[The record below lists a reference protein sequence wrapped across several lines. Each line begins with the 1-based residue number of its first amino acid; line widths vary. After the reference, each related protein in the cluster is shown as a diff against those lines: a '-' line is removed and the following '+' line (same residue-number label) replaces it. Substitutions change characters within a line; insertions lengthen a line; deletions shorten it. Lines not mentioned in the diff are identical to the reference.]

1 MKSLTLVLCVIALL
15 GSAASTFFYIK
26 IGDTKTQLQQQVT
39 QASTRAT
46 DLQAKLAEAGAQ
58 TEALQKRLAALDSD
72 LGDAKSKITLS
83 ESRNVQ
89 LARDIDQLK
98 NQVTAK
104 DDAAQALNTEI
115 ADLKSQIA
123 KAALAAAAASPEE
136 IERYKQSIATL
147 QARVTELEASKST
160 AAIAAADGSSGVAK
174 TTATAATG
182 LKGQVVSIGNQNA
195 FVVINLGSSQGVK
208 VSSRFTLAHGDTTVA
223 TAQVSSVEEGYSIA
237 QISPDSLNGSPIKGD
252 SATIVVP

>member
-39 QASTRAT
+39 QTSARAT

-58 TEALQKRLAALDSD
+58 SEALQKRLAALDSD
-72 LGDAKSKITLS
+72 LGDAKSKATLS

-98 NQVTAK
+98 NQITAK
-104 DDAAQALNTEI
+104 EDAAQALNTEI
-115 ADLKSQIA
+115 ADLKREIA
-123 KAALAAAAASPEE
+123 KATLAAAAASPEE

-147 QARVTELEASKST
+147 QARVTELEATKST
-160 AAIAAADGSSGVAK
+160 AAIAAANG
-174 TTATAATG
+174 TTGGGKPAAVG
-182 LKGQVVSIGNQNA
+182 LQGQVVSVGNQNA
-195 FVVINLGSSQGVK
+195 FVVIDVGSSKGVQ
-208 VSSRFTLAHGDTTVA
+208 VSNRFTLAHGGTTVA
-223 TAQVSSVEEGYSIA
+223 TAQVSSVDEGYSVA
-237 QISPDSLNGSPIKGD
+237 QIAPDSLNGSLSKGD
-252 SATIVVP
+252 SATIVAQ